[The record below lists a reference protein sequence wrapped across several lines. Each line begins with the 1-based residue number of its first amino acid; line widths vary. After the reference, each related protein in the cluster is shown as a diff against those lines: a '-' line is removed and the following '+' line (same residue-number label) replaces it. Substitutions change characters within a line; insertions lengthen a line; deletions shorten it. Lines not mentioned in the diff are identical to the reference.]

1 METRI
6 EKYRFYRNEIIN
18 ESLLLDKIVNE
29 SAIISEYKQRID
41 EISPKILANLKS
53 NQSYI
58 KLISI
63 NNSDE
68 YKSLQAME
76 SYMDL
81 IEEKKLALLKS
92 EIDEWNSKSNNFMS
106 LDSKGQISKKW
117 LETDPNYSKYIVV
130 KDNLENVKNEWSD
143 FQITG
148 KQNIEIFNQLTQN
161 DGSNEILANIKTI
174 VPHLEIK
181 SKNKKNL
188 YLVIIGI
195 SVVAILIFLIFLSL
209 EIVNL

>member
-92 EIDEWNSKSNNFMS
+92 EIDE
-106 LDSKGQISKKW
+106 
-117 LETDPNYSKYIVV
+117 
-130 KDNLENVKNEWSD
+130 
-143 FQITG
+143 
-148 KQNIEIFNQLTQN
+148 
-161 DGSNEILANIKTI
+161 
-174 VPHLEIK
+174 
-181 SKNKKNL
+181 
-188 YLVIIGI
+188 
-195 SVVAILIFLIFLSL
+195 
-209 EIVNL
+209 

>member
-1 METRI
+1 
-6 EKYRFYRNEIIN
+6 
-18 ESLLLDKIVNE
+18 
-29 SAIISEYKQRID
+29 
-41 EISPKILANLKS
+41 
-53 NQSYI
+53 
-58 KLISI
+58 
-63 NNSDE
+63 
-68 YKSLQAME
+68 LQAME